1 MTESRVTAGLSAYG
15 EALADR
21 IRWDG
26 QGLVPAIVQDAG
38 TREVLMMA
46 YMNRESLLKSCET
59 GETVFWSRSRQE
71 LWHKGAT
78 SGNTQRIVEMA
89 ADCDG
94 DTLLIQVI
102 PNGPACHTGTYTCFD
117 AERSEIAPLSEA
129 QEALVARS
137 GASAEDAALVARSEA
152 AAEDAVLVA
161 RSGASAEDAALVARS
176 EAAAEDAVLVARSGA
191 GTEDTAL
198 TADPYRVLAE
208 LEQVIAEREEER
220 PKGAYTTYLFDS
232 GLDKILKKIGEESA
246 EVLIAAKNGDNKEL
260 TGEAGDL
267 LFHLLV
273 LLRERKLPFVLVLN
287 ELQRRHQGPRRD
299 TYHAHGKIKPSTES

>member
-1 MTESRVTAGLSAYG
+1 MTESGRTAGLSAYG
-15 EALADR
+15 AALADR

-46 YMNRESLLKSCET
+46 YMSRESLLKSCEA
-59 GETVFWSRSRQE
+59 GETIFWSRSRKE

-117 AERSEIAPLSEA
+117 ADRSETAPGSEGPETL
-129 QEALVARS
+129 EALRG
-137 GASAEDAALVARSEA
+137 GADAAERE
-152 AAEDAVLVA
+152 
-161 RSGASAEDAALVARS
+161 R
-176 EAAAEDAVLVARSGA
+176 
-191 GTEDTAL
+191 
-198 TADPYRVLAE
+198 TADLYPVLTE

-220 PKGAYTTYLFDS
+220 PEGAYTTYLFDS
-232 GLDKILKKIGEESA
+232 GIDKILKKLGEESA
-246 EVLIAAKNGDNKEL
+246 EVLIAAKNGDNEEL
-260 TGEAGDL
+260 TGEAADL
-267 LFHLLV
+267 IFHLLV
-273 LLRERKLPFVLVLN
+273 LLRERKLPFTQVLN
-287 ELQRRHQGPRRD
+287 ELRCRHQGPRRD
-299 TYHAHGKIKPSTES
+299 TYNAHGKIKTPTES

>member
-46 YMNRESLLKSCET
+46 YMNRESFLKSCET
-59 GETVFWSRSRQE
+59 GETVFWSRSRKE

-117 AERSEIAPLSEA
+117 ADRSEIAPP
-129 QEALVARS
+129 EALVVRS
-137 GASAEDAALVARSEA
+137 GASAEDAALVVMA
-152 AAEDAVLVA
+152 
-161 RSGASAEDAALVARS
+161 GGSAEDAALVARS
-176 EAAAEDAVLVARSGA
+176 GA
-191 GTEDTAL
+191 GAEVTAL
-198 TADPYRVLAE
+198 AADPYRVLAE

-273 LLRERKLPFVLVLN
+273 LLRERKLPFAQVLN

-299 TYHAHGKIKPSTES
+299 TYHAHGKIKPSIES

>member
-1 MTESRVTAGLSAYG
+1 MTESRVTAGLTAYG

-59 GETVFWSRSRQE
+59 GETVFWSRSRKE

-117 AERSEIAPLSEA
+117 GDRSDTVPLSEA
-129 QEALVARS
+129 PEARGAMRS
-137 GASAEDAALVARSEA
+137 GVGAGDTAM
-152 AAEDAVLVA
+152 AAE
-161 RSGASAEDAALVARS
+161 
-176 EAAAEDAVLVARSGA
+176 
-191 GTEDTAL
+191 
-198 TADPYRVLAE
+198 PYRVLAE
-208 LEQVIAEREEER
+208 LEQIIAEREEER

-232 GLDKILKKIGEESA
+232 GLDKILKKIGEESS

-273 LLRERKLPFVLVLN
+273 LLRERKLPFSQVLN

-299 TYHAHGKIKPSTES
+299 TYNAHGKIKPSTES

>member
-1 MTESRVTAGLSAYG
+1 MTESRVTAGLTAYG

-59 GETVFWSRSRQE
+59 GETVFWSRSRKE

-117 AERSEIAPLSEA
+117 ADRSDTASLTEAPEA
-129 QEALVARS
+129 R
-137 GASAEDAALVARSEA
+137 GAMRAGAGPGDAAL
-152 AAEDAVLVA
+152 AAE
-161 RSGASAEDAALVARS
+161 
-176 EAAAEDAVLVARSGA
+176 
-191 GTEDTAL
+191 
-198 TADPYRVLAE
+198 PYRVLAE
-208 LEQVIAEREEER
+208 LEQIIAEREEER

-273 LLRERKLPFVLVLN
+273 LLRERKLSFSQVLN
-287 ELQRRHQGPRRD
+287 ELQRRHQRPRRD
-299 TYHAHGKIKPSTES
+299 TYNAHGKIKPSTES